1 LALIVLEILL
11 VEFLICECLFVSF
24 AFFRCMAHFFFVLI
38 LSLSALRRWSF
49 MGLAVNEFE
58 GTTFSCEDFEEGD
71 GCITSGEEVLRNLSF
86 NNGSTQKACLGLLA
100 LIAGF
105 HVLAYTVL
113 RVNKRKY
120 QTYDKIA

>member
-1 LALIVLEILL
+1 
-11 VEFLICECLFVSF
+11 
-24 AFFRCMAHFFFVLI
+24 
-38 LSLSALRRWSF
+38 

-58 GTTFSCEDFEEGD
+58 GTKFSCEDAEAGD
-71 GCITSGEEVLRNLSF
+71 GCITTGEEVLRNLSF

-120 QTYDKIA
+120 QTYDKTAQ

>member
-1 LALIVLEILL
+1 MLLEILL
-11 VEFLICECLFVSF
+11 VEFFICECLFVSF
-24 AFFRCMAHFFFVLI
+24 AFSLYDLFTSVLV

-58 GTTFSCEDFEEGD
+58 GTTFSCEDVEEGD